1 MKRRFIIGIEGLSR
15 EQEDKFRDYLEERG
29 SWWHWIGNL
38 WLFCTESAD
47 SSISAKAIREKIV
60 EINEGIDTLVMEV
73 SEEKDWSARSSAN
86 SKGRRIYNWL
96 EDTWDKE

>member
-38 WLFCTESAD
+38 WLFCTEF
-47 SSISAKAIREKIV
+47 
-60 EINEGIDTLVMEV
+60 
-73 SEEKDWSARSSAN
+73 
-86 SKGRRIYNWL
+86 RR
-96 EDTWDKE
+96 